1 MEPNRLLPTVRRD
14 IRQAFDD
21 PTFQLPGW
29 PGYRNRPGCSGL
41 DPLATSF
48 EEAHIEGR
56 VIRMLLDRRWY
67 TRDPV
72 YVLALILYALFI
84 MISPISALL
93 GIVAVILEVVKR
105 IFLEGLPLDI
115 FLFSLGFLIFLYLLN
130 EAHKSLH
137 GDWDSEDYDEEW
149 EEE

>member
-1 MEPNRLLPTVRRD
+1 MEPNRIYWPTVRRD

-48 EEAHIEGR
+48 EEAHIQGR

-67 TRDPV
+67 TRNPI
-72 YVLALILYALFI
+72 YVLALALYAITLI
-84 MISPISALL
+84 VSPILA
-93 GIVAVILEVVKR
+93 IVPAISYSGKSVSIDD
-105 IFLEGLPLDI
+105 IHFDI
-115 FLFSLGFLIFLYLLN
+115 FVLSLGFMIFLYLLN
-130 EAHKSLH
+130 EAHKFIH

-149 EEE
+149 VEE